1 MRAPEKLAHPSL
13 PARGRR
19 FPHASDLPYHCGM
32 LFPIRTDRP
41 LRTTPAVN
49 YALIATNVVVFLLTA
64 SSVEKASM
72 MVGEVFSWSV
82 VAEHFPVVNYYL
94 HTAEPR
100 LEQFITSAFL
110 HADLW
115 HLLGNMVFLFV
126 FGNSLEDRL
135 GKVGYLFFYLAGAVL
150 AGLAHVAA
158 ESAAAENPLIGGVM
172 LGASGAVCSV
182 TGAYMALFPMS
193 RVTLLIFAIIV
204 GFIDVPSLWF
214 VLFFFVQDAV
224 QYATRA
230 GSVAYLAHI
239 GGTIYGFLL
248 GMSLLW
254 LRFLPREPYD
264 LLSMLE
270 HRRRR
275 AEFRRLARQGYKAW
289 EHLPDTGP
297 GKGKSPI
304 LDQGAKPS
312 RVSPNEQ
319 RLMDKRVEVTRA
331 VSASNWDR
339 AAELYAE
346 LLDLDG
352 GQVLSQQQQSD
363 LANQLAHMG
372 RHELAARA
380 YELLLNTFK
389 TLADREQIE
398 LILAVI
404 YVRYLARGQRAR
416 ELITAALPRLRTPE
430 QKSLATA
437 MLAELEKR

>member
-1 MRAPEKLAHPSL
+1 
-13 PARGRR
+13 
-19 FPHASDLPYHCGM
+19 M

-41 LRTTPAVN
+41 LRTTPVINYLLIAVN
-49 YALIATNVVVFLLTA
+49 VAVFLLTGA
-64 SSVEKASM
+64 SVERASLLM
-72 MVGEVFSWSV
+72 REVMSWSA
-82 VAEHFPVVNYYL
+82 VAEHFPVVNFYL

-110 HADLW
+110 HADIW
-115 HLLGNMVFLFV
+115 HLLGNMVFLYV

-150 AGLAHVAA
+150 AGLAHVTA
-158 ESAAAENPLIGGVM
+158 ESAAADNPLIGGVM

-193 RVTLLIFAIIV
+193 RVTLLVFMIIV

-214 VLFFFVQDAV
+214 VLFFFIQDAV

-254 LRFLPREPYD
+254 LRFIPREPYD
-264 LLSMLE
+264 MLSLLE

-275 AEFRRLARQGYKAW
+275 AEFRRLSKQGYKAW
-289 EHLPDTGP
+289 DHQPAAGA
-297 GKGKSPI
+297 GGGAGGAGGSGRKSPI
-304 LDQGAKPS
+304 IGEADEPV
-312 RVSPNEQ
+312 RVSPTEQ
-319 RLMDKRVEVTRA
+319 RVMDKRVEVSRA
-331 VSASNWDR
+331 IAAANWDR

-380 YELLLNTFK
+380 YELLLNTFRS
-389 TLADREQIE
+389 LANREQIE

-416 ELITAALPRLRTPE
+416 ELLTTALPRLNNVE
-430 QKSLATA
+430 QKALATS
-437 MLAELEKR
+437 MLAELERR